1 MSASDDDLGGEEDQ
15 LKQLRSV
22 WVAMREADEDP
33 PDRGLDAL
41 MAAARSKAADMAP
54 PPRESFWTKVLAT
67 FRRPP
72 VLALASVTVLL
83 GGALFVAQ
91 RRDRM
96 QATETAPSADVV
108 RESAGSAASPPPE
121 TVAAPGS
128 APAAALARAP
138 TVDEACA
145 REARLAVACNGCHV
159 ATGVVPVLSSL
170 PALPPDKP
178 TVEARMAR
186 HVWATDRLWEA
197 AVGGGDEPWV
207 KGLEILS
214 AAPIPFRA
222 SMDDRVAL
230 AKQLQRL
237 ATTALKRKTTDT
249 WNDRARVYGE
259 ILSVCA
265 TCHTASP
272 K

>member
-1 MSASDDDLGGEEDQ
+1 MQTARHAWWVLAVFSACSVADAKDPEPPAARFEHDMMVRFHMHENFDLLRAIQKLLLRGKREEA
-15 LKQLRSV
+15 
-22 WVAMREADEDP
+22 VA
-33 PDRGLDAL
+33 L
-41 MAAARSKAADMAP
+41 AAAIAEAP
-54 PPRESFWTKVLAT
+54 DEPGLGELTVHAT
-67 FRRPP
+67 R
-72 VLALASVTVLL
+72 
-83 GGALFVAQ
+83 
-91 RRDRM
+91 
-96 QATETAPSADVV
+96 V
-108 RESAGSAASPPPE
+108 REL
-121 TVAAPGS
+121 
-128 APAAALARAP
+128 AAALARAP